1 MTSIQPVKCKR
12 YRGEWPGSWRPG
24 SHLPEFGAF
33 GGVRV
38 GVPRCDLLLSSSA
51 GYILART
58 ERQGPTELLTLG
70 ILSTSLFCE
79 KDNSCLT
86 APTKKREREKERIG
100 KTSPT
105 RGKCLC
111 SKFQFRSLLTLSIRL
126 CVLHT
131 ILVMPVPFPH
141 ISSLISNSRQ
151 FLAFAFALCRTWFEY
166 IVYSNSI
173 SKNAG
178 FLQCLLQYF
187 NSGKTSFSTFMVL

>member
-1 MTSIQPVKCKR
+1 M
-12 YRGEWPGSWRPG
+12 
-24 SHLPEFGAF
+24 
-33 GGVRV
+33 
-38 GVPRCDLLLSSSA
+38 PRCDLPLRSSA
-51 GYILART
+51 GCILART

-70 ILSTSLFCE
+70 ILSTSCE

-100 KTSPT
+100 KTSPSQ
-105 RGKCLC
+105 GKCLC

-131 ILVMPVPFPH
+131 ILVMTVPFPH

-173 SKNAG
+173 SKKAG

-187 NSGKTSFSTFMVL
+187 NSGKTSF